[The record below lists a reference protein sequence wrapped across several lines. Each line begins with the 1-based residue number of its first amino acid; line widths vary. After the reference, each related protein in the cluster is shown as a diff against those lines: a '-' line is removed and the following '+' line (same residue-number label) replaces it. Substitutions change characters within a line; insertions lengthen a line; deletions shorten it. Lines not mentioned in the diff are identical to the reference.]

1 MADKTAQIAQLLH
14 RLLLTCLWLWW
25 EYAYNPES
33 NKPEIRREQKKTTK
47 TFVKIVLLFE
57 MLILKA
63 PSFHFVGM

>member
-1 MADKTAQIAQLLH
+1 
-14 RLLLTCLWLWW
+14 LWLWW